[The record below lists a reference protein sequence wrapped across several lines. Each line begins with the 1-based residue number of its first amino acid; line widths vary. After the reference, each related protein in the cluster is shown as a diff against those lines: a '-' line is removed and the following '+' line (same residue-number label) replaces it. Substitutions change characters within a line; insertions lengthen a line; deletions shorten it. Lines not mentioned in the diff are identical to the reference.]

1 MLVAP
6 QRAEGTV
13 LARILFA
20 IYAVLTIYASL
31 HPLEGWR
38 DVVSSPFAFL
48 VAPWPRSTSGFDIL
62 VNVLGYAPYGFL
74 CVAALYPGSRGAPAF
89 AVAVSSA
96 ALLSILMESAQN
108 YLPTRFASNVD
119 VLSNVGGAVLGAA
132 VAVAF
137 TPWLLE
143 HGPLRRLRAGAFLQ
157 GAAIDY
163 GLALI
168 ALWLFIQLN
177 PTTLLFGAGDL
188 RDLVVP
194 AVNRPRAPE
203 FFASIEAFTAA
214 ANLVA
219 VALLVSVLAPADRP
233 VRAMVAALVAT
244 ALVVK
249 SSSFALTRDNAFIWV
264 TPGAFEGLFGGM
276 VIALAA
282 VALPRTARL
291 VLAAV
296 LLMAATVLVNLAP
309 ANPYL
314 TNTLRVW
321 HQGHFLNFNG
331 LTRLVSAAWPF
342 IALGYLIFLAARRGR
357 EEAGPAR
364 R

>member
-1 MLVAP
+1 MPVASP
-6 QRAEGTV
+6 RAEGTV

-20 IYAVLTIYASL
+20 VYAILTIYASL

-48 VAPWPRSTSGFDIL
+48 VAPWPRATSGFDIL
-62 VNVLGYAPYGFL
+62 INVLGYMPYGFL
-74 CVAALYPGSRGAPAF
+74 CVAAFYPRTRGAAAF
-89 AVAVSSA
+89 ALAVSSG
-96 ALLSILMESAQN
+96 ALLSIALESAQN

-119 VLSNVGGAVLGAA
+119 VLSNVAGAA
-132 VAVAF
+132 CGAAAAVAF

-143 HGPLRRLRAGAFLQ
+143 HGPVHRLRGAAFLP

-163 GLALI
+163 GLALL

-188 RDLVVP
+188 RELVVP
-194 AVNRPRAPE
+194 AVIRPRAPE

-219 VALLVSVLAPADRP
+219 VALIVSVLAAQDRP
-233 VRAMVAALVAT
+233 VRAMVAALVAA
-244 ALVVK
+244 ALVIK
-249 SSSFALTRDNAFIWV
+249 SASFALIRDSAFVWV

-342 IALGYLIFLAARRGR
+342 IALGYLIFLAARRR

>member
-1 MLVAP
+1 MHAAP
-6 QRAEGTV
+6 PRVESTA

-20 IYAVLTIYASL
+20 VYAVLTIYASL

-62 VNVLGYAPYGFL
+62 VNVLGYTPYGFL
-74 CVAALYPGSRGAPAF
+74 CVAALYPRTRGAPAF

-96 ALLSILMESAQN
+96 ALLSIVLESLQN

-119 VLSNVGGAVLGAA
+119 VLSNVGGATLGAA
-132 VAVAF
+132 AAVAF

-143 HGPLRRLRAGAFLQ
+143 HGPLRQLRAVAFHP
-157 GAAIDY
+157 GTTIDY
-163 GLALI
+163 GLALV

-188 RDLVVP
+188 RELVVP

-214 ANLVA
+214 ANLIA
-219 VALLVSVLAPADRP
+219 VALLVSVLAVADRP

-249 SSSFALTRDNAFIWV
+249 SASFALIRDNAFIWV

-282 VALPRTARL
+282 IALPRTARL

-342 IALGYLIFLAARRGR
+342 IALGYLIFLAARRR
-357 EEAGPAR
+357 EESGPTQR
-364 R
+364 

>member
-1 MLVAP
+1 MDAAP
-6 QRAEGTV
+6 PRVESTA

-20 IYAVLTIYASL
+20 VYAVLTIYASL

-62 VNVLGYAPYGFL
+62 VNVLGYTPYGFL
-74 CVAALYPGSRGAPAF
+74 CVAALFPRTRGAAAF

-96 ALLSILMESAQN
+96 ALLSILLESAQN

-119 VLSNVGGAVLGAA
+119 VLSNVGGAMLGAA
-132 VAVAF
+132 AAVEF

-143 HGPLRRLRAGAFLQ
+143 HGPLRQLRALAFLP

-163 GLALI
+163 GLALV

-188 RDLVVP
+188 RELVVP

-214 ANLVA
+214 ANLIA
-219 VALLVSVLAPADRP
+219 VALLVSVLAVADRP
-233 VRAMVAALVAT
+233 VRAMVAALAAT

-249 SSSFALTRDNAFIWV
+249 SASFALTRDNAFIWV

-282 VALPRTARL
+282 IALPRTARL

-342 IALGYLIFLAARRGR
+342 IALGYLIFLAARRRDEGK
-357 EEAGPAR
+357 
-364 R
+364 

>member
-1 MLVAP
+1 VHRPESNA
-6 QRAEGTV
+6 T

-20 IYAVLTIYASL
+20 LYTLLTVYASL

-48 VAPWPRSTSGFDIL
+48 VASWPRSTSGFDIA
-62 VNVLGYAPYGFL
+62 VNVIGYTPYGAL
-74 CVAALYPGSRGAPAF
+74 CVAALYPRTRGAAAF
-89 AVAVSSA
+89 VLAVSSA
-96 ALLSILMESAQN
+96 ALLSIMLECLQN

-119 VLSNVGGAVLGAA
+119 VLSNIAGAVLGAGLGI
-132 VAVAF
+132 AF
-137 TPWLLE
+137 APWLLE
-143 HGPLRRLRAGAFLQ
+143 HGPLGRLRTAAFLP

-194 AVNRPRAPE
+194 AQTRPRAPE
-203 FFASIEAFTAA
+203 FFASIEAVTAA
-214 ANLVA
+214 ANLMA
-219 VALLVSVLAPADRP
+219 IALLISLLSTERRP
-233 VRAMVAALVAT
+233 VRAMFTGLIAAALVI
-244 ALVVK
+244 K
-249 SSSFALTRDNAFIWV
+249 SASFALTRDNALVWV
-264 TPGAFEGLFGGM
+264 TPGAFEGLLGGM

-282 VALPRTARL
+282 VSMPRTARL

-309 ANPYL
+309 PNPYL

-342 IALGYLIFLAARRGR
+342 IALGYLINLAARRGR
-357 EEAGPAR
+357 EGDR
-364 R
+364 